1 VAPSG
6 SAAGASGSGVEA
18 LTGIPSDN
26 FWLADAHGDVW
37 DFGNAPSYASAAGIP
52 LNHPVVAIT
61 PTYDTNG
68 Y

>member
-6 SAAGASGSGVEA
+6 SAAGASGSGIEA

-37 DFGNAPSYASAAGIP
+37 NFGNAP
-52 LNHPVVAIT
+52 
-61 PTYDTNG
+61 
-68 Y
+68 